1 MKGDAF
7 WGFLSVEGLALVY
20 QISWRF
26 HEGFTH
32 AVGAMCAVAAALWAM
47 LRLIERQ
54 RAGDYALFGLI
65 AGLGLLTVTPFAVY
79 LGALIGAAAI
89 QPVSRTAL
97 QRPALPISFAVAL
110 AVISP
115 YLHWLAG
122 TPEGIA
128 AIVPEVTIGEPGYAR
143 AAITGL
149 GRAFFEPVMYLA
161 PLILLYPLF
170 FPRYLATLWRT
181 VRLRPE
187 GGMRVDAEQLILH
200 LTLLN
205 LGALIVGALVF
216 GIDRY
221 PVHALM
227 PLFLVTTI
235 WLTAQARK
243 AARGER
249 EVRRFVL
256 MALGVAAFAFAARCA
271 NMYVQQPVCQIC
283 RWGIPYAELA
293 DTIKSRGFDHGRLL
307 VYDGDLAGNLRRFFP
322 HAAIVLAGPRR
333 YAPPERPA
341 GEGDRTALVWETPRR
356 PNANIARSFV
366 AAVPGLQTEALER
379 AETLRVPWRHH
390 LWKPDGYRF
399 SEWRVL
405 ILD

>member
-1 MKGDAF
+1 M
-7 WGFLSVEGLALVY
+7 
-20 QISWRF
+20 
-26 HEGFTH
+26 
-32 AVGAMCAVAAALWAM
+32 
-47 LRLIERQ
+47 
-54 RAGDYALFGLI
+54 
-65 AGLGLLTVTPFAVY
+65 
-79 LGALIGAAAI
+79 
-89 QPVSRTAL
+89 
-97 QRPALPISFAVAL
+97 
-110 AVISP
+110 
-115 YLHWLAG
+115 
-122 TPEGIA
+122 
-128 AIVPEVTIGEPGYAR
+128 IGEPGYAR

-161 PLILLYPLF
+161 PLIFLYPLF
-170 FPRYLATLWRT
+170 FPRYVEEVRRT

-187 GGMRVDAEQLILH
+187 AGIRIDAEQLILH

-205 LGALIVGALVF
+205 IAALVVGALIF

-249 EVRRFVL
+249 EVRRFLVA
-256 MALGVAAFAFAARCA
+256 ALGIAAFAFAARCA
-271 NMYVQQPVCQIC
+271 NMYVQQPVCQLC

-293 DTIKSRGFDHGRLL
+293 DTIKARGFDHGRLL

-322 HAAIVLAGPRR
+322 HASIVLAGPRR
-333 YAPPERPA
+333 YVPPERPA
-341 GEGDRTALVWETPRR
+341 SEDDKTALVWETPRR

-366 AAVPGLQTEALER
+366 ATLPSLQPEALEW

-399 SEWRVL
+399 SEWRLL
-405 ILD
+405 ILE